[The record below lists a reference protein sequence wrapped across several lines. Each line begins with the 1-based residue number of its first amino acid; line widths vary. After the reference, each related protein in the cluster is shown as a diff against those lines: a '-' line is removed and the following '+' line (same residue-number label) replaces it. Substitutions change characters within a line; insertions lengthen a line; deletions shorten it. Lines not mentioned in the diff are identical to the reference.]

1 METVQGRRLFFK
13 DGKKR
18 IDYVLVWVH
27 KEGDRHA
34 DEKQMARKTFEENL
48 RREGLILE
56 EDLEVLNCS

>member
-1 METVQGRRLFFK
+1 MFFK

-18 IDYVLVWVH
+18 IDYVLVWSH

-34 DEKQMARKTFEENL
+34 DEKQEARKTFEENL

-56 EDLEVLNCS
+56 EDLEVLYRS